1 MLYRN
6 SISPVYLSRTTDF
19 ERKLQ
24 YVGEVLGSLTKR
36 PPGTITEEM
45 ESFVWA
51 VIWVPN
57 ALPYKPR
64 FSSDSISLS
73 QCISVWNSYST
84 LPLVAEKKEFHYPE
98 LESPGGNQEQRWP
111 EEAHY
116 EEKKKTS
123 RRIFFSNCTQLLNI
137 RGAVFFIFI
146 FCFVFWHVAR
156 YNREKQL
163 HQKYQRDCFQVNWK
177 SYKSHSLFNLCD
189 TAAQDALVVAQDT
202 GQRSEKS
209 GLFQPNRA
217 VGSCTRRC

>member
-1 MLYRN
+1 MH
-6 SISPVYLSRTTDF
+6 
-19 ERKLQ
+19 
-24 YVGEVLGSLTKR
+24 SLTSQGFLATVFLFHSAFLSETPIARFLLLPRRKSFITLNWKVLEGIRSKGGQKR
-36 PPGTITEEM
+36 PIM
-45 ESFVWA
+45 
-51 VIWVPN
+51 
-57 ALPYKPR
+57 R
-64 FSSDSISLS
+64 
-73 QCISVWNSYST
+73 
-84 LPLVAEKKEFHYPE
+84 
-98 LESPGGNQEQRWP
+98 R
-111 EEAHY
+111 
-116 EEKKKTS
+116 KKKHLEEF
-123 RRIFFSNCTQLLNI
+123 FFSNCTQLLNI
-137 RGAVFFIFI
+137 RGAGFFIFI

>member
-1 MLYRN
+1 MH
-6 SISPVYLSRTTDF
+6 
-19 ERKLQ
+19 
-24 YVGEVLGSLTKR
+24 SLTSQDFLVTVFPFHTAFLSETPIARFLSLPRRKSCITLNWKVLEGIRSKGGQKR
-36 PPGTITEEM
+36 PIM
-45 ESFVWA
+45 
-51 VIWVPN
+51 
-57 ALPYKPR
+57 R
-64 FSSDSISLS
+64 
-73 QCISVWNSYST
+73 
-84 LPLVAEKKEFHYPE
+84 
-98 LESPGGNQEQRWP
+98 
-111 EEAHY
+111 
-116 EEKKKTS
+116 KKKTS

-137 RGAVFFIFI
+137 RGAVFLF
-146 FCFVFWHVAR
+146 FVLFFWHVAR